1 MKKIQFLAGA
11 VAAIVF
17 FTQCSPKAGGAV
29 ASSSTSSS
37 ISSPAE
43 AVAPTTFVQT
53 NYSDEVIELGKA
65 TWRASCGKCHKL
77 YQPNTHSM
85 EAWER
90 ILPRMSKKAKLDDRQ
105 AEAVRAFV
113 LSNVAG

>member
-29 ASSSTSSS
+29 ASSSSSSS

-43 AVAPTTFVQT
+43 AVAPTFDKTK
-53 NYSDEVIELGKA
+53 YSDEVMELGKA